1 MRVANTK
8 PGNFSKLTQLFSVG
22 NFWDSLY
29 LNKILPHSNC
39 KLTRNYWVPQFHFL
53 KYLDG

>member
-29 LNKILPHSNC
+29 PNKILPHSNC

-53 KYLDG
+53 KSLDG